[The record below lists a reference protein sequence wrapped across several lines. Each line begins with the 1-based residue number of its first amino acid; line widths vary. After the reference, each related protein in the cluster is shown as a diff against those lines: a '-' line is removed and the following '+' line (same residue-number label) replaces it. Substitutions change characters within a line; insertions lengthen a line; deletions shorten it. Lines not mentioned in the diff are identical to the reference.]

1 MGDLIRTEVE
11 EHICTITI
19 DRPERRNALN
29 AEVVHGL
36 CSAIESIKP
45 GGDVR
50 VVVLRGSGEKSFC
63 SGADVEALVMTGEGK
78 DLVPN
83 AMKVV
88 RNCSCPIIAMIY
100 GYAVGAGCDLA
111 CACDFRIMADSAKIG
126 INPAKLG
133 LVYFPESIH
142 RFIGLVGPANARELF
157 FTGRFFPAQRAREMG
172 LVNYVVPE
180 NALHSFTYALAKEMA
195 ANAPL
200 SISGNKVIINKML
213 DLKLSDR
220 EMQALYDIQ
229 RSSWETEDVQ
239 EGVKAFLE
247 KRKPVFKGK

>member
-1 MGDLIRTEVE
+1 MTDSVRMEVNDY
-11 EHICTITI
+11 ICTITI
-19 DRPERRNALN
+19 DRPEKRNALN
-29 AEVVHGL
+29 SEILQELGRTL
-36 CSAIESIKP
+36 GEIKP
-45 GGDVR
+45 GGDIR
-50 VVVLRGSGEKSFC
+50 VVILRGAGEKAFC
-63 SGADVEALVMTGEGK
+63 SGADVGALVATGEGAT
-78 DLVPN
+78 LLPN
-83 AMKVV
+83 ALQSVK
-88 RNCSCPIIAMIY
+88 NCSCPVIAMIY
-100 GYAVGAGCDLA
+100 GFAVGAGCDLA
-111 CACDFRIMADSAKIG
+111 CACDFGIMADTAKIG

-142 RFIGLVGPANARELF
+142 RIIKLIGPANARELF
-157 FTGRFFPAQRAREMG
+157 YTGRFFAAQRAKEMG

-180 NALHSFTYALAKEMA
+180 NELHSFTYALAKEIA

-213 DLKLSDR
+213 DLKLSDQ

-229 RSSWETEDVQ
+229 RSSWETDDIQ

>member
-1 MGDLIRTEVE
+1 MADLIRTEVE
-11 EHICTITI
+11 DYICTITI
-19 DRPERRNALN
+19 DRPEKRNALN
-29 AEVVHGL
+29 AEVLRGV
-36 CSAIESIKP
+36 CNAIDRIKP

-50 VVVLRGSGEKSFC
+50 VVVLRGSGDKSFC
-63 SGADVEALVMTGEGK
+63 SGADVEALVATGEGK
-78 DLVPN
+78 NLVPDS
-83 AMKVV
+83 MKVV
-88 RNCSCPIIAMIY
+88 KNCSCPVIAMIY

-111 CACDFRIMADSAKIG
+111 CACDFRIMADTAKIG

-142 RFIGLVGPANARELF
+142 RIIELIGSANTRELF
-157 FTGRFFPAQRAREMG
+157 YTGRFFDAQRAKEMG
-172 LVNYVVPE
+172 LVSYVVPE
-180 NALHSFTYALAKEMA
+180 NELRSFTYTLAGEMA

-229 RSSWETEDVQ
+229 RSSWETEDIQ